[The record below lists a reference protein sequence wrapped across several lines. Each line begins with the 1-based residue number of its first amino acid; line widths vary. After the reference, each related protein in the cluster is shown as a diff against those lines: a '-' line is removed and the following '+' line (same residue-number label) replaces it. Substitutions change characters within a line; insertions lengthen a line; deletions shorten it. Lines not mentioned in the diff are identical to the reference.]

1 MEPNILTRRLDP
13 TIKGLQEE
21 NAQLKSELKRLQEI
35 EKEHCN
41 LNGSLRKRINDA
53 IDFIDNIKVVSYESD
68 EVYCFKEIPEGY
80 DLWNILYEE
89 DESPYC
95 EVCGH
100 CGEIGCCGIKNFLSE
115 HVEGKTNCKNEDVII
130 QEIIDLCEYK
140 DDVFDENKKLKEER
154 ERQEKA
160 QVILDNQN
168 ADLFG
173 RINEAVDILKLCNSQ
188 CAKETINILTGE
200 NND

>member
-1 MEPNILTRRLDP
+1 MEPEILTRWVDP
-13 TIKGLQEE
+13 TIKELQEE

-35 EKEHCN
+35 EKEHRN

-68 EVYCFKEIPEGY
+68 EVYYFKEIPEGY

-89 DESPYC
+89 DESSYC

>member
-1 MEPNILTRRLDP
+1 MEPEILTRWVDP
-13 TIKGLQEE
+13 TIKELQEE

-35 EKEHCN
+35 EKEHRN

-53 IDFIDNIKVVSYESD
+53 IDFIDNTKVVRYESD
-68 EVYCFKEIPEGY
+68 EVYYFKEIPEGY

-130 QEIIDLCEYK
+130 REIIDLCEYK

>member
-1 MEPNILTRRLDP
+1 MEPDILTRWLDP
-13 TIKGLQEE
+13 TIKELQEE

-35 EKEHCN
+35 EKEHRN

-53 IDFIDNIKVVSYESD
+53 IDFIDNTKVVSYESD
-68 EVYCFKEIPEGY
+68 EVHYFKEIPEGY

-100 CGEIGCCGIKNFLSE
+100 CGEIGCCGIRNFLSE
-115 HVEGKTNCKNEDVII
+115 HVEAKTNCKNEDVII
-130 QEIIDLCEYK
+130 QGIIDLCEYK